1 LPGGYL
7 GNVNGATNSIFGS
20 LTYNTGAE
28 ADFNLGSTYN
38 GINDQIVVSNGTVN
52 ASGVNVGLNL
62 TGGSLDT
69 TADYVLMT
77 NQGGTIS
84 GSFNSTPVWLGSQP
98 ANPQN
103 YHVVTGPNFVTVHY
117 SAVNILN
124 GSATPNPAAHDQLV
138 TISVS
143 VVSTA
148 GTITNVTVNATA
160 IGGGSSVSLVQS
172 NGTSIYT
179 NSIIV
184 SNATATVVQTLTVS
198 AIDNAGNSN
207 IGYISLT
214 VVGTA
219 EVWDGAGLPNNT
231 WGDGVNWAGGFGPG
245 VGDFVTFAGT
255 ANLTPNME
263 TNYTV
268 GSLTFDV
275 TAGGFD
281 ITNGANTLTLTGG
294 VTNNSANVQILGVP
308 VALGGVQ
315 TVDVVSNNLVF
326 SNTISGTGGLNV
338 IGAGTNILVSSN
350 SYVGSTTVNAGST
363 LQLGSTNALKGSAL
377 TLDSGSYLQL
387 RGDASGVFTSPG
399 VALQNTSDT
408 LNFDVNALTGAS
420 GQTLSLTNA
429 LNFAANTNQFITVT
443 GNGSYTLS
451 LGAITLTSSDKN
463 NGYYLFN
470 VNAAAAGP
478 ALTLASVTSGSY
490 GDYLNLVGGGNV
502 TVTGNLGNQ
511 SNGSLVLYV
520 NGGTTATLQGA
531 TVKSGTT
538 DAYKYGVADGTLV
551 LDNSGALTN
560 NTTTAGLDT
569 SYFILGAAT
578 NNFSGAGYAAPA
590 GILVT
595 NNNSYN
601 ATVYLGDAAHLTG
614 GITNNALNTN
624 YVSDG
629 DVGFTNSGVFTIGGQ
644 NTSGTN
650 TYANPVILG
659 WTANRGK
666 SVTLVAAT
674 GGEVDFTGGLLKNG
688 TDTTAGITVGDA
700 AHGGIVKVRGAN
712 NTYGGA
718 TTVSNGTLWVSGSLA
733 GSGAV
738 TVDNG
743 ILLDSGTIAGAV
755 TVSGGTLGG
764 LGGSGTIS
772 SSVTVQSGGTLMPG
786 VNASTAGTVLTINGG
801 LILAAGSTSI
811 FQVSHNNVSNDQI
824 VSVAVSYNGTLT
836 VTTNAGD
843 APFAAGDTFQLFKAG
858 IYGGSTFSTTNL
870 PALSPGLA
878 WSNSLA
884 INGSIAVVSSGI
896 VTPVA
901 GFSGTPVSGTAPLN
915 VVFTDASS
923 GSITNWTWNFGD
935 GSSVTNSSNANVS
948 HTYGAGTYTVSLIVN
963 GPGGSGTNTQAGY
976 IVVTAAAPVAGF
988 SGTPTN
994 IFVTQTVSFT
1004 DASIG
1009 SITNWVWSFGDGHSV
1024 TNSSNAGV
1032 NHAYGVVGT
1041 NTVSLVVNGPGGS
1054 GTNTQVNYIVV
1065 KSRPVLGKPVLSGN
1079 SLILSGVN
1087 GPAGQ
1092 QYRILSTT
1100 NVALPLSGWTPV
1112 YTNTFNA
1119 DGSYGYTNTPLTGK
1133 AGFLL
1138 IVSP

>member
-1 LPGGYL
+1 
-7 GNVNGATNSIFGS
+7 
-20 LTYNTGAE
+20 
-28 ADFNLGSTYN
+28 
-38 GINDQIVVSNGTVN
+38 
-52 ASGVNVGLNL
+52 
-62 TGGSLDT
+62 
-69 TADYVLMT
+69 
-77 NQGGTIS
+77 
-84 GSFNSTPVWLGSQP
+84 
-98 ANPQN
+98 
-103 YHVVTGPNFVTVHY
+103 
-117 SAVNILN
+117 
-124 GSATPNPAAHDQLV
+124 
-138 TISVS
+138 
-143 VVSTA
+143 
-148 GTITNVTVNATA
+148 
-160 IGGGSSVSLVQS
+160 
-172 NGTSIYT
+172 
-179 NSIIV
+179 
-184 SNATATVVQTLTVS
+184 
-198 AIDNAGNSN
+198 
-207 IGYISLT
+207 
-214 VVGTA
+214 
-219 EVWDGAGLPNNT
+219 
-231 WGDGVNWAGGFGPG
+231 
-245 VGDFVTFAGT
+245 
-255 ANLTPNME
+255 ME

-281 ITNGANTLTLTGG
+281 ITNEANTLTLTGG

-308 VALGGVQ
+308 VVLGGVQ

-326 SNTISGTGGLNV
+326 GNTISGTGGLNV

-350 SYVGSTTVNAGST
+350 SYSGTTTVNAGST

-377 TLDSGSYLQL
+377 TLESGSFLQL
-387 RGDASGVFTSPG
+387 RGDASGVFMSPG
-399 VALQNTSDT
+399 VALQNTADT
-408 LNFDVNALTGAS
+408 LGFDVAPATGAT

-429 LNFAANTNQFITVT
+429 LNFVASTNQSITVT

-451 LGAITLTSSDKN
+451 LGAITLTSTSHTPTFN
-463 NGYYLFN
+463 LF
-470 VNAAAAGP
+470 VNTLPAGP
-478 ALTLASVTSGSY
+478 GLTIASVTFGNW
-490 GDYLNLVGGGNV
+490 DDDLDLDGGGRV
-502 TVTGNLGNQ
+502 TITGNLTVT
-511 SNGSLVLYV
+511 SNGSMDLFV
-520 NGGTTATLQGA
+520 NNGTTATLR
-531 TVKSGTT
+531 
-538 DAYKYGVADGTLV
+538 GVSTGNNAASDGNRYEVVNGTLV
-551 LDNSGALTN
+551 LDNNNALTN
-560 NTTTAGLDT
+560 DTDGAGLNQ
-569 SYFILGAAT
+569 SVFILGAAT
-578 NNFSGAGYAAPA
+578 NSFSGAVYSQSAATLTA
-590 GILVT
+590 T
-595 NNNSYN
+595 NNSYN
-601 ATVYLGDAAHLTG
+601 AAVYLGDAANAAGGLTTPANL
-614 GITNNALNTN
+614 TNN
-624 YVSDG
+624 VSDG

-650 TYANPVILG
+650 IYANPIILG

-674 GGEVDFTGGLLKNG
+674 GGEVDVTGGLQKNG

-700 AHGGIVKVRGAN
+700 AHGGVVKVRGAN

-772 SSVTVQSGGTLMPG
+772 SSANVQSGGTLMPG
-786 VNASTAGTVLTINGG
+786 VNASTAGTVLSISGN
-801 LILAAGSTSI
+801 LILATGSTSI

-824 VSVAVSYNGTLT
+824 VSGGVSYNGTLT
-836 VTTNAGD
+836 VITNAGD

-858 IYGGSTFSTTNL
+858 IYGGSTFSITNL

-884 INGSIAVVSSGI
+884 INGSIEVVSSGV
-896 VTPVA
+896 VTPPAPVA

-915 VVFTDASS
+915 VVFTDASG

-935 GSSVTNSSNANVS
+935 GVSVTNSSNASVN

-963 GPGGSGTNTQAGY
+963 GPGGSGTNTLANY
-976 IVVTAAAPVAGF
+976 IVVTPAAPVAGF

-1004 DASIG
+1004 DASSG

-1024 TNSSNAGV
+1024 TNSSNTGV

-1041 NTVSLVVNGPGGS
+1041 NTVSLVVSGPGGS

-1138 IVSP
+1138 LVSP

>member
-1 LPGGYL
+1 
-7 GNVNGATNSIFGS
+7 
-20 LTYNTGAE
+20 
-28 ADFNLGSTYN
+28 
-38 GINDQIVVSNGTVN
+38 
-52 ASGVNVGLNL
+52 
-62 TGGSLDT
+62 
-69 TADYVLMT
+69 
-77 NQGGTIS
+77 
-84 GSFNSTPVWLGSQP
+84 
-98 ANPQN
+98 
-103 YHVVTGPNFVTVHY
+103 
-117 SAVNILN
+117 
-124 GSATPNPAAHDQLV
+124 
-138 TISVS
+138 
-143 VVSTA
+143 
-148 GTITNVTVNATA
+148 
-160 IGGGSSVSLVQS
+160 
-172 NGTSIYT
+172 
-179 NSIIV
+179 
-184 SNATATVVQTLTVS
+184 
-198 AIDNAGNSN
+198 
-207 IGYISLT
+207 
-214 VVGTA
+214 
-219 EVWDGAGLPNNT
+219 
-231 WGDGVNWAGGFGPG
+231 

-387 RGDASGVFTSPG
+387 RGDASGVFMSPG
-399 VALQNTSDT
+399 VALQNTANT
-408 LNFDVNALTGAS
+408 LSFDVAPATGAT

-429 LNFAANTNQFITVT
+429 LNFAASTNQSITVT

-451 LGAITLTSSDKN
+451 LGSVALTSTSHTPIFN
-463 NGYYLFN
+463 LF
-470 VNAAAAGP
+470 VNTLPAGP
-478 ALTLASVTSGSY
+478 GLTIASVTFGNW
-490 GDYLNLVGGGNV
+490 DDDLDLDGGGRV
-502 TVTGNLGNQ
+502 TVTGNLTAT
-511 SNGSLVLYV
+511 SNGAIDLFV
-520 NGGTTATLQGA
+520 NNGTTATLRGISTGNNA
-531 TVKSGTT
+531 ASDGNRYEV
-538 DAYKYGVADGTLV
+538 VNGTLV
-551 LDNSGALTN
+551 LDNNNALTN
-560 NTTTAGLDT
+560 DTDGAGLNQ
-569 SYFILGAAT
+569 SVFILGAAT
-578 NNFSGAGYAAPA
+578 NTFSGTVYSQSAATLTA
-590 GILVT
+590 T
-595 NNNSYN
+595 NNSLN
-601 ATVYLGDAAHLTG
+601 AAVYLGDAANAAGGLTTPANL
-614 GITNNALNTN
+614 TNN
-624 YVSDG
+624 VSDG